1 MAIESVGVLKI
12 AFLKM
17 AFKAIAV
24 FLRVFFGIVSAAFA
38 WGNAIMRW
46 FETLKSRLL
55 LGSFLLL
62 ILFGIYS
69 YFSVRFYTDQMMSEV
84 MQSANRIS
92 DVIKS
97 STHYSMLQNRKD
109 DVYEIITTLGRQPGI
124 DGIRIYNK
132 RGEITFSTEKAEQ
145 GSIVDLKAEACYG
158 CHDRA
163 RPLESVP
170 AGSRMRIYK
179 ATDGRRILGLI
190 NPIRNEPQC
199 SSAGCHSHPT
209 ERTVLGVLD
218 VRMSLDK
225 VDEAIGESQIRMI
238 VVAGVLFL
246 IVGTGSFLFLSLTV
260 LRPVKR
266 LIDGTNAVSSGDLEH
281 EIPIYTKDEI
291 GVLAHSFNAMTQ
303 SLQRAQKENRDWAMM
318 LEERVREKTVE
329 LEKVHQQIMR
339 IEKMASL
346 GKLAA
351 TVAHELNNPLE
362 GILTYAKLIGR
373 RLKRIEQKPPEVQQ
387 TLEDIELIRRETE
400 RCGTIVK
407 NLLLFSKKQVGE
419 FALVP
424 VRQIIQKS
432 EQLVKHHFQISDVQ
446 FEMILPSDEMLLLCD
461 ENQIEQA
468 MVALFVNAVEA
479 MPGGGKL
486 IVEVQQGRAK
496 SDVRILVK
504 DSGVGIAQEDLP
516 HVFEPFYSTKKNGQG
531 VGLGLSVVYGILER
545 HGGRISIQS
554 EPGKGTTFIM
564 EFSQTE
570 TSGTRDAV
578 TTDDSAKRLSS
589 GSEQRMT

>member
-1 MAIESVGVLKI
+1 
-12 AFLKM
+12 
-17 AFKAIAV
+17 
-24 FLRVFFGIVSAAFA
+24 
-38 WGNAIMRW
+38 MRW
-46 FETLKSRLL
+46 FETLKGRLL
-55 LGSFLLL
+55 LGTFLLL

-84 MQSANRIS
+84 IQSANRVS

-109 DVYEIITTLGRQPGI
+109 DVYEIIKTLGRQPGI

-132 RGEITFSTEKAEQ
+132 RGEITFSTEKSEK
-145 GSIVDLKAEACYG
+145 GSVVDLRAEACYG
-158 CHDRA
+158 CHNGLQ
-163 RPLESVP
+163 PLDSVP

-179 ATDGRRILGLI
+179 AADGHRIVGLI
-190 NPIRNEPQC
+190 NPVRNEAQC
-199 SSAGCHSHPT
+199 SDAGCHSHPT
-209 ERTVLGVLD
+209 EKTVLGVLD

-225 VDEAIGESQIRMI
+225 VDTVIAESQLQMI
-238 VVAGVLFL
+238 VVAFVLFL
-246 IVGTGSFLFLSLTV
+246 IVGTGSYLFLSSTV
-260 LRPVKR
+260 LLPVKR
-266 LIDGTNAVSSGDLEH
+266 LIDGTNAVSSGDLDH
-281 EIPIYTKDEI
+281 EIPIRTKDEI

-303 SLQRAQKENRDWAMM
+303 SLQRAQKENRDWAMT
-318 LEERVREKTVE
+318 LEERVRDKTAE
-329 LEKVHQQIMR
+329 LQRVHQQIMQ

-373 RLKRIEQKPPEVQQ
+373 RLKRIEQKPPDVEQ
-387 TLEDIELIRRETE
+387 TIEDIELIQRETE

-432 EQLVKHHFQISDVQ
+432 EQLVKHHFQISNVQ
-446 FEMILPSDEMLLLCD
+446 FEVMLPAEEMFLLCD
-461 ENQIEQA
+461 ENQLEQA

-486 IVEVQQGRAK
+486 IVEVQRGRAK
-496 SDVRILVK
+496 SDVNIIVK
-504 DSGVGIAQEDLP
+504 DTGVGIVQEDLP

-570 TSGTRDAV
+570 TSGTREHVSTERAAKK
-578 TTDDSAKRLSS
+578 SASDN
-589 GSEQRMT
+589 EQRKT